1 MHRLRRRVAFGIAVQ
16 VCVIA
21 VRMCALRIMQ
31 AIASLKSTNPKQW
44 PTASDGEAEGHED
57 VMTFPQNWS
66 GDKLEEA
73 CSHALD
79 TKT

>member
-21 VRMCALRIMQ
+21 VRMCALRIME
-31 AIASLKSTNPKQW
+31 ATASLKRTKQW
-44 PTASDGEAEGHED
+44 PTASDGEADDD
-57 VMTFPQNWS
+57 VKAFPQNWS
-66 GDKLEEA
+66 GDKLDEA